1 MSDNTA
7 SSSLP
12 SSDDSLSDSD
22 ALSSFALASSSLELS
37 SPRSSYENKN
47 WKHDGMI
54 KTTWGQF
61 ENVQ

>member
-1 MSDNTA
+1 MYDNTA

-22 ALSSFALASSSLELS
+22 ALSSFALASSSLELA

-47 WKHDGMI
+47 WEYNSMI
-54 KTTWGQF
+54 KTT
-61 ENVQ
+61 